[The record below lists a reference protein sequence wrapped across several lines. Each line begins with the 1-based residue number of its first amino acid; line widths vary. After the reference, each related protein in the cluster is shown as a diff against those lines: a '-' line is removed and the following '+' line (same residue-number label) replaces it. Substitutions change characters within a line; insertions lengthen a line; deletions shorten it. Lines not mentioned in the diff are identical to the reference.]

1 MPFTR
6 KSANYSK
13 QIIQIKNRNENKK
26 KTGCNPIQQKARPI
40 PYHLQKNVKNE
51 LDRLLI
57 SGNLERVET
66 VEEDCFV

>member
-1 MPFTR
+1 M
-6 KSANYSK
+6 K
-13 QIIQIKNRNENKK
+13 IQK

-40 PYHLQKNVKNE
+40 PHHLQKTVKNE